1 MQGYILKLKVINAQ
15 IRNIFRDEKDNKERN
30 L

>member
-1 MQGYILKLKVINAQ
+1 MQGYILKLKGINAQ